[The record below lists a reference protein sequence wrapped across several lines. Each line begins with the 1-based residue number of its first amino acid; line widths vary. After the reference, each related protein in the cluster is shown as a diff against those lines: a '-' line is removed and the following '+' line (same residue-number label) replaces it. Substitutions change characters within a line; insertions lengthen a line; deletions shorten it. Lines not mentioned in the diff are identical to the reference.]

1 MQDVGGQPLLEH
13 PYDVIWLIG
22 AATLATVFG
31 LTGLALVVDAIRN
44 WHRALGAAFGLA
56 GGVIIS
62 AAFVTVAMLLL
73 HWAAPNTG

>member
-1 MQDVGGQPLLEH
+1 
-13 PYDVIWLIG
+13 
-22 AATLATVFG
+22 VFG
-31 LTGLALVVDAIRN
+31 LTGLALVVDAIPN

-56 GGVIIS
+56 GGVLIS

>member
-1 MQDVGGQPLLEH
+1 
-13 PYDVIWLIG
+13 
-22 AATLATVFG
+22 VFG